1 MVVKGSGVNG
11 HEHSGT
17 ADAERQALGTAATMA
32 GEVIGRAVSGMTEK
46 KKQKRTGTDLEAD
59 YAENNP
65 LYKALYESYT
75 ERGVDEGVAHK
86 AAVTRVKGEDTDTNS
101 DIAAADLTASQWT
114 PSVEKGSS
122 NNVAQVEADLVVEED
137 SLAVNASEKPTV
149 KEATIVDHGTK
160 FFFDPRNFEEDKVSA
175 PIEQSTQQSNH
186 EAKTSTYTPDAVQK
200 LSWIDLQ
207 KTAKAIRLRTNLQ
220 SQSGK
225 RRDLEAFVIQHG
237 DKLNQDEAKPAA
249 ESEEKAEAKTSLSEE
264 TDSNKPQ
271 AAQKEEG
278 ASLTEN
284 ISDGYKARAVPPDQ
298 AEAASKDFA
307 QGKDA
312 NNSPAIS
319 QANEQVRNPVVREP
333 LHQMFY
339 EALTKSGVDSE
350 LADKAGKDMAEGKGA
365 KSSEYVKQ
373 AQNSALDKDI
383 DKSRMSKPEKDWLK
397 ASRYNTTKDP
407 RKRDREIAVKG
418 HRNGMNKREVIN
430 MLKLSPVA
438 AAEGKKDATK
448 GMQYIYTV
456 QKKAERTVQQTQSA
470 KQNKL
475 MKQSR
480 RKGITV

>member
-32 GEVIGRAVSGMTEK
+32 GEVIGRAISGMTEK

-75 ERGVDEGVAHK
+75 ERGVDESVAHK
-86 AAVTRVKGEDTDTNS
+86 AAVARVEGEDADTNS

-114 PSVEKGSS
+114 PSVERGTA
-122 NNVAQVEADLVVEED
+122 NNADRDEENSPVVEKD
-137 SLAVNASEKPTV
+137 SAVNALEKPTV
-149 KEATIVDHGTK
+149 QEG
-160 FFFDPRNFEEDKVSA
+160 KVSA

-186 EAKTSTYTPDAVQK
+186 EAKTSAYTPDAVQK
-200 LSWIDLQ
+200 LSWADLQ
-207 KTAKAIRLRTNLQ
+207 KTAKAIRLKTNLQ

-237 DKLNQDEAKPAA
+237 DKLNQEEAKPSV
-249 ESEEKAEAKTSLSEE
+249 ESEEKVEAKTPLSEE

-271 AAQKEEG
+271 AVQKEEG

-312 NNSPAIS
+312 SNSPAIS

-339 EALTKSGVDSE
+339 EALTKSGVASE

-438 AAEGKKDATK
+438 AAEGKKDPTK